1 MIPVDRYWFNPWCYI
16 ISFKLYISPWHQ
28 NSKIVISERMISSK
42 YYLFS
47 PRGAFC
53 RDLRLLF
60 SSICRLQNNDRV
72 AGNWVGYLGIY
83 LVLEYLARY
92 YIQIKSEQRW
102 EGWWDTVHWVV
113 LIDLSHIWKEQ
124 TLKVTGGRSAV
135 PNPSFVHTRYRQVH
149 CSLDGVTRV
158 IWKHRLLD

>member
-1 MIPVDRYWFNPWCYI
+1 
-16 ISFKLYISPWHQ
+16 
-28 NSKIVISERMISSK
+28 MISSE

-83 LVLEYLARY
+83 LG
-92 YIQIKSEQRW
+92 IW
-102 EGWWDTVHWVV
+102 V
-113 LIDLSHIWKEQ
+113 LIWVFGYWSIWPGITSKSNLSSAEKD
-124 TLKVTGGRSAV
+124 GGIRC
-135 PNPSFVHTRYRQVH
+135 TEW
-149 CSLDGVTRV
+149 C
-158 IWKHRLLD
+158 

>member
-1 MIPVDRYWFNPWCYI
+1 
-16 ISFKLYISPWHQ
+16 
-28 NSKIVISERMISSK
+28 MISSK

-83 LVLEYLARY
+83 LGIWVFIWVFGYLFGYLGTYLGIWVLEYLARY
-92 YIQIKSEQRW
+92 YIKIKSEQRW

-113 LIDLSHIWKEQ
+113 LIDLSHMWKEQ

-135 PNPSFVHTRYRQVH
+135 PNPSFVHPRYRQVH